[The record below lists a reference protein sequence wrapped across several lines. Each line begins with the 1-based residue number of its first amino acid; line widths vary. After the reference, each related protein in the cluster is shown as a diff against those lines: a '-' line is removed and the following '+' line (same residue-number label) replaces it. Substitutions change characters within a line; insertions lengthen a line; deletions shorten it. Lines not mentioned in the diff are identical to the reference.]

1 MISRSLSRRTEG
13 VRRLRR
19 TAQVAFHC
27 LRILLH
33 VCVAVPTLGQ
43 VQRRSLLPLSQLCC
57 VELVCRQF
65 AVAVAAL
72 VQTLL
77 PCLFLSISHTL
88 RQLGPASVAFRFVCD
103 ILVPSPHIE
112 ALGIKCL
119 ARHFFATDHTLHFCI
134 LLGGL
139 RPTSVAF
146 RVPIKITVASPR
158 IQARRIKCFA
168 R

>member
-1 MISRSLSRRTEG
+1 M
-13 VRRLRR
+13 RRLRR

-77 PCLFLSISHTL
+77 PCLFLSIATTI
-88 RQLGPASVAFRFVCD
+88 RQLGRANVAFRFFCD
-103 ILVPSPHIE
+103 IPVLPPH
-112 ALGIKCL
+112 AQTLRIKCRGRQFL
-119 ARHFFATDHTLHFCI
+119 ATDRTHDLCI
-134 LLGGL
+134 LCGRL
-139 RPTSVAF
+139 RTTSVAF
-146 RVPIKITVASPR
+146 RDSSKITAASPR
-158 IQARRIKCFA
+158 TQPRRIKCGRRQSLSTAHALQF
-168 R
+168 